1 MKKQGA
7 IAILAA
13 LGTLL
18 AAGCGSSSKS
28 VKPSQDDAKSS
39 SASCELSG
47 PGTQLI
53 SESMRQSL
61 CDQAH
66 KDLKCS
72 DGRVDIDVVTREK
85 LTGRPLVTWVFK
97 AQGCGMEAI
106 YEHTLTDRPNP
117 FLRRVNLAKQNDG
130 QCQIFN
136 FGGSDSDMIR
146 LYSMVKEK
154 LRCPRSIGQMRGIGL
169 ECPDGGLRITI
180 IQGNNAVPPWD
191 MVADG
196 CGQLARLYVD
206 HRFDMFR
213 YRAD

>member
-1 MKKQGA
+1 
-7 IAILAA
+7 
-13 LGTLL
+13 
-18 AAGCGSSSKS
+18 
-28 VKPSQDDAKSS
+28 
-39 SASCELSG
+39 
-47 PGTQLI
+47 
-53 SESMRQSL
+53 MRQSL

-106 YEHTLTDRPNP
+106 YEHGLTDTPDP
-117 FLRRVNLAKQNDG
+117 VLRRVNLAKQNDG

-136 FGGSDSDMIR
+136 FSGSDRDMVR
-146 LYSMVKEK
+146 LYSMAKDK
-154 LRCPRSIGQMRGIGL
+154 LRCPRSIERTSLRSIGP
-169 ECPDGGLRITI
+169 ECLDGGLRITI
-180 IQGNNAVPPWD
+180 IRGSENPPWD

-206 HRFDMFR
+206 YRYDIFR